1 MSKDEILKKEL
12 DEKELEN
19 VSGGGICNFT
29 CDPEWSNCTQIF
41 QRSIKKPDGS
51 FTNCA
56 ATVEDGSHCDRNDAC
71 YEQAIQYQF
80 MKDCAKAWH

>member
-19 VSGGGICNFT
+19 VSGGCTFT